1 MFKKKIILT
10 IIILLLIGI
19 SSILV
24 PNFIINQTTT
34 EKLFSEVSDIPENKV
49 GLLLG
54 TSKYLQ
60 NGNINLYYQY
70 RLEATVSLYQNG
82 KIDYILISGDNGQKN
97 YNEPETFK
105 DDLIKSG
112 IPADKIYLDYA
123 GFRTLD
129 SIVRAKEIFGQNKIT
144 IISQKFHNERAI
156 YISENK
162 DIEAVGFNAK
172 DVTFRYG
179 LKIQIRELLARTKMM
194 IDLYVINEQPKFL
207 GDKIQIR

>member
-82 KIDYILISGDNGQKN
+82 KIDYILISGDNGQKS

-162 DIEAVGFNAK
+162 DI
-172 DVTFRYG
+172 R
-179 LKIQIRELLARTKMM
+179 I
-194 IDLYVINEQPKFL
+194 
-207 GDKIQIR
+207 

>member
-24 PNFIINQTTT
+24 PNFIINQTTA

-82 KIDYILISGDNGQKN
+82 KIDYILISGDNGQKS

>member
-24 PNFIINQTTT
+24 PNFIINQTTA

-82 KIDYILISGDNGQKN
+82 KIDYILISGDNGQKS

-129 SIVRAKEIFGQNKIT
+129 SIVRAKEIFGQTKIPPT
-144 IISQKFHNERAI
+144 RSRWVTSTTRSRSLIIR
-156 YISENK
+156 
-162 DIEAVGFNAK
+162 G
-172 DVTFRYG
+172 
-179 LKIQIRELLARTKMM
+179 
-194 IDLYVINEQPKFL
+194 
-207 GDKIQIR
+207 

>member
-34 EKLFSEVSDIPENKV
+34 EELFSEVSDIPENKV

-82 KIDYILISGDNGQKN
+82 KIDYILISGDNGQKS

>member
-1 MFKKKIILT
+1 MQVGS
-10 IIILLLIGI
+10 LL
-19 SSILV
+19 S
-24 PNFIINQTTT
+24 
-34 EKLFSEVSDIPENKV
+34 
-49 GLLLG
+49 

-82 KIDYILISGDNGQKN
+82 KIDYILISGDNGQKS

>member
-82 KIDYILISGDNGQKN
+82 KIDYILISGDNGQKS